1 MPGMTSTRP
10 RAKTELAPRW
20 RMDADDYVTSA
31 DVSPDGRRA
40 AIGTGSGRV
49 LVLEVESGSACW
61 DASLHPEGVLEV
73 AFAPDGEAL
82 ASCGQDGVA
91 RIHSS
96 SGPALSELP
105 GATGWVEHVAW
116 APDGQRIAIASGRM
130 VRVFMRTGEPVLETG
145 PLSSTVTAI
154 AWHPVNGRE
163 LAAASYGGV
172 HVWTLASGAPARHLP
187 FKGSLIS
194 LAWSPDGEVV
204 ACASQDCSIHF
215 WRLASGKDAEMSGY
229 RFKTKALAWDAH
241 SRLLATAGDA
251 VITVWD
257 FGGKGPEGTRPLQ
270 LDGHQA
276 LCTKLA
282 FSPRK
287 GVLASGAQDMSILLW
302 EPRRG
307 LTPTRFAFLEDEIT
321 ALAWHPHHRG
331 LLGADASG
339 NVAFWATE

>member
-1 MPGMTSTRP
+1 MPGLTSTPP
-10 RAKTELAPRW
+10 RAKTELAARW
-20 RMDADDYVTSA
+20 RMDAGDYVTSA
-31 DVSPDGRRA
+31 HVSPDGRRA
-40 AIGTGSGRV
+40 AIGTGAGRV
-49 LVLEVESGSACW
+49 LVVEVESGSACW

-82 ASCGQDGVA
+82 ATCGQDGIA
-91 RIHSS
+91 RVHAS
-96 SGPALSELP
+96 SGALLCELP

-130 VRVFMRTGEPVLETG
+130 VRVFARSGEPVLETG
-145 PLSSTVTAI
+145 PLPSTVTAV
-154 AWHPVNGRE
+154 AWHPGVRE

-172 HVWTLASGAPARHLP
+172 HVWTLSNGAHARQLP
-187 FKGSLIS
+187 FTGSLIS
-194 LAWSPDGEVV
+194 LAWSPDGQVI

-229 RFKTKALAWDAH
+229 RFKTKALDWDAH
-241 SRLLATAGDA
+241 SRLLATAGDS

-270 LDGHQA
+270 LEGHQA

-287 GVLASGAQDMSILLW
+287 GVLASGGQDMSILLW

-307 LTPTRFAFLEDEIT
+307 LKPMRFAFLEDEIT
-321 ALAWHPHHRG
+321 ALTWDPQHRG
-331 LLGADASG
+331 LLSGDASG
-339 NVAFWATE
+339 NVAFWTTE